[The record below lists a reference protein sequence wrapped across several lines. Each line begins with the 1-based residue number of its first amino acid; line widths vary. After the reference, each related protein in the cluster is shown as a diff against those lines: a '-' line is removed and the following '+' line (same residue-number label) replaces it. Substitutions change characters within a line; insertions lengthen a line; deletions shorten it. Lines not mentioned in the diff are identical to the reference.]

1 MNINEYLLKNHD
13 YMKALYT
20 KIFGKYL
27 IRYYDTS
34 GYVVDFN
41 DYAPT
46 SYQDSKNK
54 IVLIAK
60 NNVVMMLKKNVNAL
74 AVAYHELAHILYTND
89 KVRNNIQKKVKKV
102 IIQLG
107 TQRGIRENAIYLN
120 TKVIHNIWNVLEDTR
135 IERLLV
141 KEFPF
146 LKDIVEPLKTI
157 IEPSGDKLLE
167 WRVGNNDKSSPSVVE
182 NAEAFCLEKKQTQVK
197 LAEYIANIYV
207 ELYERKV
214 QPEKQPESMYQPL
227 PFLETDKQ
235 KAKQLLDQADSDKAS
250 RNPEQIRHDLNR
262 ELKDKSDS
270 IEYMK
275 DNISYYKERAKKF
288 KENGNTSAYVEALAN
303 SQKQVDMYQER
314 IDNLEND
321 IQDIKKKLDT
331 LDKEKQENSD
341 LSQITIDTNTTS
353 YDSALLDMLE
363 AIRETKIKDQQETKY
378 NESVIH
384 DYNFVDNGKYYT
396 RSVDL
401 VYNPKQKLR
410 SGISQARSKK
420 FNMNLNNRISVP
432 RIVSSQ
438 ANHTQ
443 PNIFYNR
450 GKDVSFAKKVVIFE
464 DISAST
470 RHFEKMFSSIAYS
483 LSKSFDSVEW
493 WGYADKLFKKKTK
506 DYKFITKELAQ
517 ASGLPHG
524 STHTYR
530 LSNVMEKYKNKDYTY
545 VIITDGDM
553 KSLFKSEKWK
563 FFKDKT
569 IVIGLLDKNIH
580 DNTTYKIDLLHE
592 LVKKKGYVPQKDQ
605 AINDILNRS
614 QLSTQDL
621 NDKKFYF
628 PVVAKGI
635 KGVVDLVSNRLT

>member
-1 MNINEYLLKNHD
+1 MNINQYLLKNHD

-41 DYAPT
+41 EYAST

-54 IVLIAK
+54 VVMIAK
-60 NNVVMMLKKNVNAL
+60 NNVIAMLKKNVNAL
-74 AVAYHELAHILYTND
+74 AVAYHELAHILYTDDN
-89 KVRNNIQKKVKKV
+89 VRNNIQKKTKKA

-107 TQRGIRENAIYLN
+107 TQRGIRGNAIYMN

-135 IERLLV
+135 IERLMV

-146 LKDIVEPLKTI
+146 LKDIIEPLKTI
-157 IEPSGDKLLE
+157 IEPNGDKLLE
-167 WRVGNNDKSSPSVVE
+167 WRVGNNDKSTPSVVE
-182 NAEAFCLEKKQTQVK
+182 NAEAFCLEKKQTQIK

-214 QPEKQPESMYQPL
+214 QPEQQPSSVYQPL

-235 KAKQLLDQADSDKAS
+235 KAKQLLEETDNDKAS
-250 RNPEQIRHDLNR
+250 RSQEQVRHDLNR
-262 ELKDKSDS
+262 ELKDASDS
-270 IEYMK
+270 LEYMK
-275 DNISYYKERAKKF
+275 DNIKYYEERAKKH
-288 KENGNTSAYVEALAN
+288 KESGDLEASKTAERQLK
-303 SQKQVDMYQER
+303 SYQER
-314 IDNLEND
+314 IEELEISIED
-321 IQDIKKKLDT
+321 LKDKLDI
-331 LDKEKQENSD
+331 LAKEKEINSD
-341 LSQITIDTNTTS
+341 LSQVEIDTNTTS

-363 AIRETKIKDQQETKY
+363 AIRETKIKDQQEAKY

-384 DYNFVDNGKYYT
+384 DYTFENNGKGLYT

-450 GKDVSFAKKVVIFE
+450 GKDISFAKKVVIFE

-470 RHFEKMFSSIAYS
+470 QHFEKMFSSIAYS

-506 DYKFITKELAQ
+506 DYKFVTKDLA
-517 ASGLPHG
+517 ASSRLPHG

-592 LVKKKGYVPQKDQ
+592 LAKKKGYTPRKDQ
-605 AINDILNRS
+605 AINDILNSS
-614 QLSTQDL
+614 QLSIQDL